1 VTAVKSKAKMEQL
14 LKFKE
19 NMHLGDWQ
27 HKEDNYV
34 EKAQQNKGS
43 SKYQL
48 SEGVKTYNA

>member
-1 VTAVKSKAKMEQL
+1 MEQL

-34 EKAQQNKGS
+34 EKVQQNKG

-48 SEGVKTYNA
+48 SEVAKNSSS